1 MKPSNEARAIAA
13 YMAQRRAAWRYDGR
27 RATDFPAFVGGQ
39 TTTLAYVVAFC
50 GGAGCSHLDLER
62 LGDRP
67 APAPTQQ
74 QPAAAGAQGDLTG
87 DPR

>member
-27 RATDFPAFVGGQ
+27 RATDFPAF
-39 TTTLAYVVAFC
+39 VVAFC